1 MMITTKDEIIQNLQK
16 HQQQLKQFGVKQLG
30 LFGSF
35 VTGNVKETSDL
46 DIFVVFNPEQK
57 TFRNFME
64 LSFFLEDL
72 FERKIDLVTPESLSP
87 HFGSKILRE
96 VEYVSFS

>member
-1 MMITTKDEIIQNLQK
+1 MMITTKDEIIKNLQK
-16 HQQQLKQFGVKQLG
+16 HQQQLKEFGVNQVG

-35 VTGNVKETSDL
+35 VTGKVKETSDL
-46 DIFVVFNPEQK
+46 DIFVVFHPEQK
-57 TFRNFME
+57 TFQNFME

-87 HFGSKILRE
+87 HFGSKILDE
-96 VEYVSFS
+96 VEYLP

>member
-1 MMITTKDEIIQNLQK
+1 MMITTKDEIIKNLQK
-16 HQQQLKQFGVKQLG
+16 HQQQLKEFGINQLG
-30 LFGSF
+30 LFGSI
-35 VTGNVKETSDL
+35 VTGNFKETSDL
-46 DIFVVFNPEQK
+46 DIFVVFDPEQK
-57 TFRNFME
+57 TFRNLME

>member
-1 MMITTKDEIIQNLQK
+1 MIMMITTKDEIIKNLQK
-16 HQQQLKQFGVKQLG
+16 HQQQLKEFGVNQVG

-35 VTGNVKETSDL
+35 VTGKVKETSDL
-46 DIFVVFNPEQK
+46 DIFVVFHPEQK
-57 TFRNFME
+57 TFQNFME

-87 HFGSKILRE
+87 HFGSKILDE
-96 VEYVSFS
+96 VEYLP

>member
-1 MMITTKDEIIQNLQK
+1 MMITKDGIIENLQK
-16 HQQQLKQFGVKQLG
+16 HQNKLKEFGVNKVG

-35 VTGNVKETSDL
+35 VTGTVKEDSDL

-57 TFRNFME
+57 TFQNFMK
-64 LSFFLEDL
+64 LTFFLEDL
-72 FERKIDLVTPESLSP
+72 FEREIDLVTPESLSP
-87 HFGSKILRE
+87 HFASKILCE

>member
-1 MMITTKDEIIQNLQK
+1 MTITKDGIIQNLQK
-16 HQQQLKQFGVKQLG
+16 HRNQLKEFGVNQLG
-30 LFGSF
+30 LFGS
-35 VTGNVKETSDL
+35 VVKGNLKENSDL
-46 DIFVVFNPEQK
+46 DFFVVFDPDQK

-72 FERKIDLVTPESLSP
+72 FEHKIDLVTPESLSP

>member
-1 MMITTKDEIIQNLQK
+1 MKLNTKDEIIKNLRQY
-16 HQQQLKQFGVKQLG
+16 QDRLQAFGVSKIG

-35 VTGNVKETSDL
+35 VTEQVQEQSDL
-46 DIFVVFNPEQK
+46 DIFVVFQPEQK
-57 TFRNFME
+57 TFQNFMA

-72 FERKIDLVTPESLSP
+72 FERPIDLVTPESLSP
-87 HFGSKILRE
+87 HFGSKILDE

>member
-1 MMITTKDEIIQNLQK
+1 MKLNTKDEVIKNLRQY
-16 HQQQLKQFGVKQLG
+16 QDRLKAFGVSQIG

-35 VTGNVKETSDL
+35 VTEQVQEQSDL
-46 DIFVVFNPEQK
+46 DIFVVFQPEQK
-57 TFRNFME
+57 TFQNFMA

-72 FERKIDLVTPESLSP
+72 FERPVDLVTPESLSP
-87 HFGSKILRE
+87 HFGSKILDE

>member
-1 MMITTKDEIIQNLQK
+1 MTITKDGIIQNLRK
-16 HQQQLKQFGVKQLG
+16 HQNQLREFGVNQLG
-30 LFGSF
+30 VFGSV
-35 VTGNVKETSDL
+35 VTGNFKENSDL
-46 DIFVVFNPEQK
+46 DIFVVFDSDKK

-87 HFGSKILRE
+87 HFGSKILCE

>member
-1 MMITTKDEIIQNLQK
+1 MTITKDRIIQNLQK
-16 HQQQLKQFGVKQLG
+16 HQNQLKEFGVNQLG
-30 LFGSF
+30 VFGSV
-35 VTGNVKETSDL
+35 VTGNFKENSDL
-46 DIFVVFNPEQK
+46 DIFVVFDSDKKN
-57 TFRNFME
+57 FRNFME

>member
-1 MMITTKDEIIQNLQK
+1 MITTKKEIIQNLQK
-16 HQQQLKQFGVKQLG
+16 HQTKLKEFGVNQLG

-35 VTGNVKETSDL
+35 VTGTVKENSDL
-46 DIFVVFNPEQK
+46 DMLVVFNPEQK
-57 TFRNFME
+57 TFRNFID

-72 FERKIDLVTPESLSP
+72 FERDIDLVTPESLSP
-87 HFGSKILRE
+87 YLGSKILRE